1 VTPVLH
7 DRLPFPPPWE
17 APGGARLP
25 GMQPLDPAG
34 WILVDPA
41 HAGQMALR
49 DALVA
54 GRPDEVHALR
64 PAARAAAGELLG
76 QVLAVLAGRPDHMV
90 TRQWLRRPDG
100 VRVPLDRAAP
110 LLTLGRL
117 VQCDFCLLV
126 PGADGMHRLEGAI
139 LCFPA
144 SWTLAEKLG
153 RPLAAIHAPVPV
165 YDEGLARR
173 VQRLV
178 DMLRPDRPLWR
189 SNALLYADPSLFHPR
204 SETAPR
210 VERAGEARF
219 LRAERQVL
227 SLLPAS
233 GAVAF
238 AIHSAVVPLERLPA
252 ATRAA
257 LIAHRGPAGAGPRGV
272 RGPPSAP

>member
-1 VTPVLH
+1 MTPVLH

-25 GMQPLDPAG
+25 GMQPLDPAD

-41 HAGQMALR
+41 HAAQMALR

-54 GRPDEVHALR
+54 ARPDEVHALR
-64 PAARAAAGELLG
+64 PAARAAAGELLA
-76 QVLAVLAGRPDHMV
+76 QVLAALGHRPDHEV
-90 TRQWLRRPDG
+90 TTQVVRRPDG
-100 VRVPLDRAAP
+100 CRVALDHDAP
-110 LLTLGRL
+110 MLTLGRL
-117 VQCDFCLLV
+117 VQCDLCLLV
-126 PGADGMHRLEGAI
+126 PGADGMHRLEAAI

-153 RPLAAIHAPVPV
+153 RPLGAIHAPVPV

-178 DMLRPDRPLWR
+178 DMLRPGRPLWR
-189 SNALLYADPSLFHPR
+189 TNALLYADAALFHPR
-204 SETAPR
+204 SETSPR
-210 VERAGEARF
+210 VEHAGEARF

-272 RGPPSAP
+272 REPPTLP